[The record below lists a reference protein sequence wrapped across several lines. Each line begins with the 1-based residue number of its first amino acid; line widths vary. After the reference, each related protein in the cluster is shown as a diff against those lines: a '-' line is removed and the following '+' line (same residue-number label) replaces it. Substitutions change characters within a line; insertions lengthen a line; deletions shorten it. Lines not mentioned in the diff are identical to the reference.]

1 MGMKLEA
8 VDRKHSS
15 LVCVASIA
23 CLMDSRIL
31 VHFDSWDEVYDYWA
45 DASSPYI
52 HPVGWCHHNGHSLTP
67 PNSTYHMYILYRC
80 IRVLFSSLSLT
91 KRKSNRASDILQI
104 IKIRSPL
111 HGTLI

>member
-1 MGMKLEA
+1 MFSQLNDIKNEIILFQTLFPTGFRQGMKLEA

-23 CLMDSRIL
+23 ELMDSRIL

-67 PNSTYHMYILYRC
+67 PNSE
-80 IRVLFSSLSLT
+80 F
-91 KRKSNRASDILQI
+91 
-104 IKIRSPL
+104 
-111 HGTLI
+111 